1 MSWARDRSPP
11 RVTVKVKAVEAPS
24 PVLRSAWLASALMPK
39 VESSLV
45 TSVLAVAVVM

>member
-1 MSWARDRSPP
+1 
-11 RVTVKVKAVEAPS
+11 VKVKAVEAPS
-24 PVLRSAWLASALMPK
+24 PVLRSAWLAVSALMPK